1 MINDASVYDVAIVS
15 PITFAKNLSSKLNDV
30 YLKRE
35 DLQPIFSF
43 KNRGFSNKINSLQ
56 ATKNRGVIAASAGN
70 HAQGVANAAK
80 KIGIP
85 CLIVMPITTPDIKV
99 SAVRSFGA
107 KKYFYMVII
116 IMNLQ
121 KKHLQ
126 LLNKKWNQFMLLM
139 IP

>member
-15 PITFAKNLSSKLNDV
+15 PITFAKNLSSKLKNDV

-43 KNRGFSNKINSLQ
+43 KNRGAFNKINSLSKQ
-56 ATKNRGVIAASAGN
+56 QKNRGVIAASAGN

-107 KKYFYMVII
+107 KILLYGDNYT
-116 IMNLQ
+116 NLQ
-121 KKHLQ
+121 KSIF
-126 LLNKKWNQFMLLM
+126 NC
-139 IP
+139 